1 MVGSTAADT
10 ILVSSQ
16 HTRFDGGTGFDT
28 VDYSTWGGGFSLA
41 LNSSSW
47 VTATWNSG
55 LTDQFRNVENITGST
70 SADTITGDEL
80 DNRLSGAGG
89 DDILSGGAG
98 NDTLDGGT
106 GNDTLT
112 GGVGNDTFIVDSASD
127 VVIERATDAGTDLV
141 SSSVTF
147 SAAGTNQDGIEYIT
161 LTGTSNINAT
171 GNALAN
177 ILTGNSG
184 NNVLD
189 GGTGADA
196 MTGGAGSDTYS
207 VDNLS
212 DSVIELSANA
222 GTDLV
227 LSSVTFS
234 AVGAN
239 QSGIENITLTGTSAI
254 DATGNAL
261 ANLLT
266 GNTAANVLNGGDG
279 NDTLIGGLGNDT
291 LTGGAGADTFVL
303 ASYDT
308 TGAQFDV
315 ITDFSISEGDR
326 IDLGPNGAASFAA
339 LSRMVLRTNASGDAY
354 LAAAWGDTMQHL
366 TLTGVSA
373 SSLTASQF
381 IFDTSG
387 TVRNITGSN
396 GTDVLFGGLGN
407 DTISGGDGMNFI
419 AADAGDDILIGGND
433 TDLMDGGTGADT
445 MTGYKGNDTYFVDNV
460 GDIVV
465 ENDVAG
471 GLDLVRSTI
480 SFSLTGTASAV
491 EMGRLE
497 GTANINL
504 TGNSLDNSLTGNS
517 GNNVLD
523 GGSGNDVLSGAGG
536 ADTLIGGVGNDTLSG
551 GIGADVF
558 VFAGTINR
566 DTVTDFSVTEDR
578 LDLRSFGIDTAA
590 ELAPFAANQ
599 GTNVVI
605 DLGSGNV
612 VVINNI
618 QVNQILD
625 GMLVA

>member
-1 MVGSTAADT
+1 M
-10 ILVSSQ
+10 L
-16 HTRFDGGTGFDT
+16 
-28 VDYSTWGGGFSLA
+28 
-41 LNSSSW
+41 
-47 VTATWNSG
+47 
-55 LTDQFRNVENITGST
+55 
-70 SADTITGDEL
+70 
-80 DNRLSGAGG
+80 
-89 DDILSGGAG
+89 GGAG
-98 NDTLDGGT
+98 N
-106 GNDTLT
+106 
-112 GGVGNDTFIVDSASD
+112 
-127 VVIERATDAGTDLV
+127 
-141 SSSVTF
+141 
-147 SAAGTNQDGIEYIT
+147 
-161 LTGTSNINAT
+161 
-171 GNALAN
+171 
-177 ILTGNSG
+177 
-184 NNVLD
+184 
-189 GGTGADA
+189 
-196 MTGGAGSDTYS
+196 DTYS

-212 DSVIELSANA
+212 DSVVELSANA

-465 ENDVAG
+465 ETDVAG

-504 TGNSLDNSLTGNS
+504 TGNSL
-517 GNNVLD
+517 
-523 GGSGNDVLSGAGG
+523 
-536 ADTLIGGVGNDTLSG
+536 
-551 GIGADVF
+551 
-558 VFAGTINR
+558 
-566 DTVTDFSVTEDR
+566 
-578 LDLRSFGIDTAA
+578 
-590 ELAPFAANQ
+590 
-599 GTNVVI
+599 
-605 DLGSGNV
+605 
-612 VVINNI
+612 NNI
-618 QVNQILD
+618 SDRQQRQ
-625 GMLVA
+625 